1 MLHCSKARHSI
12 RDHKSVIYLPEQ
24 INGWMIM
31 RRIHEAEQI
40 DCNTFFYFSYT
51 GEPLQRILKKLRI
64 TDGQV
69 NDYSTQLSFNPL
81 LINQKNFK

>member
-40 DCNTFFYFSYT
+40 DYNTFFLFFLYRGTPSKNT
-51 GEPLQRILKKLRI
+51 KK
-64 TDGQV
+64 V
-69 NDYSTQLSFNPL
+69 
-81 LINQKNFK
+81 KNH